1 MWLFEGIKPS
11 VTFLLDREAII
22 PATDRIVP
30 TLISWVGVGRIDART
45 VTETGPIAVVVR
57 LPCTLVTS
65 THWLH
70 VPEVFSTSM
79 EVTKSIKVA
88 VLLLTSITRPAVT
101 HVESLRRSGLRWWL
115 VLVAPSA
122 SSAGSA

>member
-11 VTFLLDREAII
+11 VAFLLDREAII

-30 TLISWVGVGRIDART
+30 TLISRVGVGRIDART

-65 THWLH
+65 THWFH

-101 HVESLRRSGLRWWL
+101 HVESLRRSGLRRWL
-115 VLVAPSA
+115 VLVSHSA

>member
-11 VTFLLDREAII
+11 VAFLLDREAII
-22 PATDRIVP
+22 PATDLIVP
-30 TLISWVGVGRIDART
+30 TLISRVGVGRIDART

-101 HVESLRRSGLRWWL
+101 HV
-115 VLVAPSA
+115 
-122 SSAGSA
+122 

>member
-11 VTFLLDREAII
+11 VAFLLDREAII

-30 TLISWVGVGRIDART
+30 TLISRVGVGRIDART

-70 VPEVFSTSM
+70 VPEVFSTSP
-79 EVTKSIKVA
+79 EVPKSIKVA

-101 HVESLRRSGLRWWL
+101 HVESLRRSGLRRWL
-115 VLVAPSA
+115 VLVSPSA